1 MSQDPKPAGL
11 LDGKYRLIRK
21 LGGGSFGEVFLAEDV
36 VLGGHKAAIK
46 VLRDRRKSDQDV
58 LLQEM
63 RVLAGLHHP
72 GVAGFFHHFEHQETL
87 HLVMEYCPGGNLR
100 DRMDVGSVSQEL
112 AFKWCRAMAETLHFV
127 HEKGIVHHDIKPE
140 NILFGDDESLR
151 IADFGLANRSEER

>member
-1 MSQDPKPAGL
+1 MSQDPKTAGV

-21 LGGGSFGEVFLAEDV
+21 LGGGSFGDVFLAEDV
-36 VLGGHKAAIK
+36 VPAGHKVAIK
-46 VLRDRRKSDQDV
+46 VLRDRREANQDV

-63 RVLAGLHHP
+63 RTLAGLHHP

-112 AFKWCRAMAETLHFV
+112 AFKWCRAMAETLQFV
-127 HEKGIVHHDIKPE
+127 HEKRIVHHDIKPE
-140 NILFGDDESLR
+140 NIRAPLL
-151 IADFGLANRSEER
+151 NTRSRN